1 MERIDELVKKFE
13 LQEAGEYII
22 IPFMSA
28 DGKRKRTFLL
38 KRRFIRIVRK
48 DGRYIDYPLDEA
60 IEALLNYPDMKLSDA
75 LRLMHGD
82 DEEIARCADHGEAET
97 LNDQTPPLI
106 EDGNPATG
114 RALQA

>member
-13 LQEAGEYII
+13 LQDAGEYVI
-22 IPFMSA
+22 IPFVSA

-82 DEEIARCADHGEAET
+82 DEERACSAEHDEADT
-97 LNDQTPPLI
+97 LNDQTPPLV
-106 EDGNPATG
+106 EDGKPASG